1 MGEEE
6 SDCVVE
12 SVTDGSAA
20 SVPMKLMPFP
30 PCDCAGE
37 TDGVDVACADS
48 TAVGTRVSIAVTD
61 GSAIDPCSL

>member
-6 SDCVVE
+6 SDCVDE

-30 PCDCAGE
+30 PCDGARE
-37 TDGVDVACADS
+37 IDGADVACADS
-48 TAVGTRVSIAVTD
+48 TAVGARVSMAVMD
-61 GSAIDPCSL
+61 GSAIDPCSV